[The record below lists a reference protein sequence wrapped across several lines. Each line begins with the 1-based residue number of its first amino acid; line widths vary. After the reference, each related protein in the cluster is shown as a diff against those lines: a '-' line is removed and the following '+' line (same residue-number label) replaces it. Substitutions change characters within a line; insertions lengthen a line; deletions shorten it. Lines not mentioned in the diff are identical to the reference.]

1 MRSVIDTLRKETEWH
16 LLNAKLK
23 PQKSEKELK
32 IKTGTNN
39 KDNEQKTVTN
49 MTAINPTISIITL
62 NINDLNASIRRQR
75 LSDLTICCPTRN
87 LL

>member
-1 MRSVIDTLRKETEWH
+1 MRSVIDTLRKETEWN
-16 LLNAKLK
+16 LYNAKLK

-39 KDNEQKTVTN
+39 KDNEEKTVTN
-49 MTAINPTISIITL
+49 MTAFNPTISIITL
-62 NINDLNASIRRQR
+62 NINDLNTSTRRQR
-75 LSDLTICCPTRN
+75 LSDFTICCSTRN